1 MTPLSESNP
10 LIIMWGDVH
19 MKKKKAKKSKKTNVK
34 RNPFIKWRNVKIG
47 KKYLV
52 SFVLSAILFIVAG
65 VVVYT
70 QLSSTE
76 IGINHMEDKSKQATN
91 MAQAASLIQTK
102 DSQVSSYLLTNDDKH
117 VDQFKEADEELS
129 DILTTL
135 ESQLI
140 DNREQTLFS
149 KVKENNE
156 DINDI
161 FLNQMVPAIDDE
173 NEGELLFL
181 QIQSGS
187 LRKATV
193 NLANELIEIA
203 NKDQNAAIT
212 SANEGID
219 KSIVVLLTVNTAAIV
234 IGLMVM
240 IFISRGVT
248 SHLKKVV
255 GVTTELANGNLAVE
269 SLDNRGQDEI
279 GQLSEAVNHMKENI
293 RNILFK
299 VSHASSSVSANS
311 EELTQSAHEVKEG
324 NEQIAVTMQELASGA
339 ESQATSAS
347 NISEQMNELVNTIRT
362 SERNGQDI
370 VDVSDETIEL
380 TKQGTALMRQ
390 SIEQMEK
397 IDAIVSESV
406 KKVQGLD
413 KQSDEISSL
422 VLVIKDIA
430 DQTNLLSL
438 NAAIEAARAGEHGQ
452 GFAVVADEVKKLS
465 GQVTTSISEITTIV
479 TNIQTET
486 DHVVESLNEGYSEV
500 KEGTVQIEKTG
511 ASFEKIERSVSGM
524 VSNIISISN
533 NLKDVAKNSQDMNHL
548 IENIASVSEESAA
561 GVEQS
566 AASSQETS
574 SSMDEV
580 ASSAVELAKLAEQ
593 LNDEIKVFKL

>member
-1 MTPLSESNP
+1 MC
-10 LIIMWGDVH
+10 GDVH

-34 RNPFIKWRNVKIG
+34 RNPFIKWRDVKIG

-52 SFVLSAILFIVAG
+52 SFVLSAILFIAAG
-65 VVVYT
+65 VIVYT

-91 MAQAASLIQTK
+91 MAKAASLIQTK

-129 DILTTL
+129 NILSTL
-135 ESQLI
+135 ESQFI
-140 DNREQTLFS
+140 GNREQTLFS

-161 FLNQMVPAIDDE
+161 FLNQMVTAIDDE

-187 LRKATV
+187 LREATV

-219 KSIVVLLTVNTAAIV
+219 KSIVVLFSVNIAAIV
-234 IGLMVM
+234 IGMMVM
-240 IFISRGVT
+240 ILISRGVT
-248 SHLKKVV
+248 SNLKKVV

-269 SLDNRGQDEI
+269 SLDNRCKDEI
-279 GQLSEAVNHMKENI
+279 GQLSEAVDHMKENI

-362 SERNGQDI
+362 SEQNGQDI
-370 VDVSDETIEL
+370 VDVSDETIGL
-380 TKQGTALMRQ
+380 TKQGTALMSQ

-422 VLVIKDIA
+422 ILVIKDIA

-511 ASFEKIERSVSGM
+511 ASFEKIERSVSDM
-524 VSNIISISN
+524 VSNILSISN
-533 NLKDVAKNSQDMNHL
+533 NLKDVAKNSQDMNNL

-580 ASSAVELAKLAEQ
+580 ASSAVDLAKLAEQ